1 VGIGHS
7 CSKISKPERA
17 WAGVLGVVVGA
28 VRRRTAQA
36 VMVLVLTGIVAAY
49 TVVNWPQR

>member
-1 VGIGHS
+1 MFFGGG
-7 CSKISKPERA
+7 RR
-17 WAGVLGVVVGA
+17 G